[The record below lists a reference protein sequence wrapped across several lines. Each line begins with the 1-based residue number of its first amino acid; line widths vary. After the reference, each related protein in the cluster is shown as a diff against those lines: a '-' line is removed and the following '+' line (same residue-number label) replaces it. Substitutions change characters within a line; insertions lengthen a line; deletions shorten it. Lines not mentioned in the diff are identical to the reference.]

1 MRARN
6 LSCLLFFFLKIIGCS
21 HKTVDAEAARKLS
34 DNFMSDLIARRTS
47 AAYDKT
53 EPEFTK
59 LVGPSEFG
67 PQVEKLFQYC
77 GWPQDSELK
86 DMQNGYKIC
95 ADGHRHPIRKFI
107 YAATTNQFGTKGQ
120 CYFSVE
126 VAPSS
131 DGVRVTSFGPLKVT
145 SGNPYP

>member
-6 LSCLLFFFLKIIGCS
+6 LSCLLFFLTTVGCS

-34 DNFMSDLIARRTS
+34 DGFMSDLIARRTS
-47 AAYDKT
+47 AAYDKM

-59 LVGPSEFG
+59 MVGPSEFA

-86 DMQNGYKIC
+86 DIQNGGKIY
-95 ADGHRHPIRKFI
+95 ADGHRNPIRKFI
-107 YAATTNQFGTKGQ
+107 YAATTNQFAKGQ
-120 CYFSVE
+120 CYFSVD
-126 VAPSS
+126 VAPSR

>member
-1 MRARN
+1 MIWKHGWV
-6 LSCLLFFFLKIIGCS
+6 LIFLVLLGCGQ
-21 HKTVDAEAARKLS
+21 KTVDREATRKLS
-34 DNFMSDLIARRTS
+34 DEFMSDLIAHRAD
-47 AAYDKT
+47 AAFAKM
-53 EPEFTK
+53 E
-59 LVGPSEFG
+59 SEFSTTVHRSDFE
-67 PQVEKLFQYC
+67 PQLDKLFEYC

-86 DMQNGYKIC
+86 DVQVGYKIY
-95 ADGHRHPIRKFI
+95 ADGHKNPTRKFI
-107 YAATTNQFGTKGQ
+107 YAANTNQFAKGQ

>member
-1 MRARN
+1 
-6 LSCLLFFFLKIIGCS
+6 
-21 HKTVDAEAARKLS
+21 
-34 DNFMSDLIARRTS
+34 MSDLIAHRTS
-47 AAYDKT
+47 AAYDKM

-59 LVGPSEFG
+59 LVAPSEFE

-86 DMQNGYKIC
+86 DIQNGYKIY
-95 ADGHRHPIRKFI
+95 ADGHRNPTRKFI
-107 YAATTNQFGTKGQ
+107 YAATTNQFAKGQ

-126 VAPSS
+126 VAPSI